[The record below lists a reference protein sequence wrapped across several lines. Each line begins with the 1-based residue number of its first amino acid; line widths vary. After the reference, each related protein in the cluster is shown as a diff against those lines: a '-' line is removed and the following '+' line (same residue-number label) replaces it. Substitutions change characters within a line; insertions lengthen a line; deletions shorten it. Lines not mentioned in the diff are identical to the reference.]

1 MCVILSPFRNDT
13 ILKVLLAKS
22 VINVV
27 NCSESPP

>member
-1 MCVILSPFRNDT
+1 MCIILNPFLHDT